1 MISFVLASVL
11 VSAFVSAVWSRSMK
25 KAGGGL
31 ERMELDLGLRLGQN
45 GARSRPPSRPAVVLF
60 FFFYFFAFG
69 LWV

>member
-1 MISFVLASVL
+1 
-11 VSAFVSAVWSRSMK
+11 MK

-31 ERMELDLGLRLGQN
+31 ERMELDLSLRLGQN